1 MTHAILAILAR
12 LLSPLPV
19 PPHPI
24 DGQIEVEF
32 L

>member
-19 PPHPI
+19 PPHPL
-24 DGQIEVEF
+24 DLEDQDEF
-32 L
+32 

>member
-1 MTHAILAILAR
+1 MTHALLAILAR

-24 DGQIEVEF
+24 DDQIEEEY
-32 L
+32 